1 MGVTTEGALDNWL
14 ANAPEHIIAGT
25 VCAGLVALLLF
36 IIVSTLR
43 GRHRRAE
50 IARLQRDVRDLSED
64 VTALQ
69 AGEVLN
75 LLGIGGV
82 HPLHANYNGLWR
94 AQQRSTPWRR
104 DYLLRSVRGKSCLP

>member
-69 AGEVLN
+69 AAEQRRFYKEINLAGDEAEATSMAPASPPVETVVVLN
-75 LLGIGGV
+75 RER
-82 HPLHANYNGLWR
+82 PKR
-94 AQQRSTPWRR
+94 
-104 DYLLRSVRGKSCLP
+104 